1 MKELSL
7 RESVRLKVNDLLA
20 TSSKRSR
27 AGYTAFLNEV
37 EQRYAR
43 ELLEERG
50 EPFKFWGGAEECI
63 RKMLCVYPENGV
75 ESFPIYSLT
84 YTFRSADC
92 LTHRDFLGSF
102 LSLGIGREQIGEIIT
117 ADGYAVVF
125 CTKTAYALISE
136 LTKIGKTGV
145 SVEVGITKPL
155 PKLKFTEQS
164 IVVASMRSDC
174 VVSAVTGLSRE
185 KSADYIKSGR
195 FSLNYEACTNVSKI
209 LAQGDV
215 ITLRGYGKLIL
226 TEEIAETK
234 KGRLRL
240 QLKKYS

>member
-1 MKELSL
+1 MKELSV
-7 RESVRLKVNDLLA
+7 RESVRLRVNDLLA
-20 TSSKRSR
+20 VSSKRSR

-50 EPFKFWGGAEECI
+50 EPFCFWGGADECI

-75 ESFPIYSLT
+75 EGFPIYSLT
-84 YTFRSADC
+84 FSFRSTDS

-102 LSLGIGREQIGEIIT
+102 LSLGIGREQIGEILT
-117 ADGYAVVF
+117 ADGYAIVF
-125 CTKTAYALISE
+125 CTKTAYSLISE
-136 LTKIGKTGV
+136 LTKIGRTGV

-155 PKLKFTEQS
+155 PKLKFTEQC
-164 IVVASMRSDC
+164 IVVASMRADC
-174 VVSAVTGLSRE
+174 VVSAISGLSRE
-185 KSADYIKSGR
+185 KSADYIKAGR
-195 FSLNYEACTNVSKI
+195 FSLNYEACTNVSKA
-209 LAQGDV
+209 LTQDDV
-215 ITLRGYGKLIL
+215 LTLRGYGKFVL

>member
-7 RESVRLKVNDLLA
+7 RESVRLKVSDLLA
-20 TSSKRSR
+20 VSSKRFR
-27 AGYTAFLNEV
+27 AGYTTFLNEV

-43 ELLEERG
+43 EILEERG
-50 EPFKFWGGAEECI
+50 EPYLFWGGVDECV
-63 RKMLCVYPENGV
+63 RKMLCVFPENGV
-75 ESFPIYSLT
+75 EDFPIYSLT
-84 YTFRSADC
+84 FSFRNTDC

-102 LSLGIGREQIGEIIT
+102 LSLGIGREQIGEILI

-125 CTKTAYALISE
+125 CTKTAYALISD
-136 LTKIGKTGV
+136 LTKIGRVGV
-145 SVEVGITKPL
+145 CPEEGIRKPL
-155 PKLKFTEQS
+155 PKLNFTEQL

-174 VVSAVTGLSRE
+174 IVSAVSGLSRE

-195 FSLNYEACTNVSKI
+195 FSLNYEICTNISKT
-209 LAQGDV
+209 LAQDDV
-215 ITLRGYGKLIL
+215 LTLRGYGKFVL